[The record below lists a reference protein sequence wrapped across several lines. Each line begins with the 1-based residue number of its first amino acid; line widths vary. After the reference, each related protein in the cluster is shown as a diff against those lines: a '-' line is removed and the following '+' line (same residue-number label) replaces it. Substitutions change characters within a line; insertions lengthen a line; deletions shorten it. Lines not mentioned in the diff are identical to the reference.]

1 MEAVLGLL
9 VISAGVSHGLE
20 TSCDGRENGSQC
32 YGALGGTVYLQLVTD
47 ATRYDDLSFYKGPT
61 GAKTEILKRKKDKVV
76 IKDTPIKDR
85 VHFFINNGTLRLN
98 NTRRNDSG
106 EYLQETFNL
115 LGIALET
122 RGLQLF
128 IEAPVSSPQ
137 LSSECLSHG
146 EMRVSCSSEGDG
158 PQYSWTLDGQT
169 LRDSETSPDNE
180 TNTITLKKGLSV
192 NLTCTV
198 RNNISTETVSRRISH
213 CPGLIYV
220 NCTSSNGTKISEWV
234 NATGNTLCVEPT
246 TVATVTV
253 ALPSKTSTG
262 KGPGHDTLMTSRPSN
277 HTQGLTNNTRTNT
290 TQTFWIF
297 TTQYIGMAAGSLA
310 GVVLVLVMVLA
321 VYCVQ
326 KKKKPPSKT
335 PVISLSTVKGDSQDV
350 EYADV
355 RILRQEMRKKER
367 EAPVEVEYGQVK
379 VAGGPQQ
386 QLEVEYGQ
394 ITILEGTRRKV
405 DTPEEEYCMYASV
418 RKGQ

>member
-9 VISAGVSHGLE
+9 VISAGVSHGSE
-20 TSCDGRENGSQC
+20 TPCDARQNGSQC
-32 YGALGGTVYLQLVTD
+32 YGALGGTVYLQLMTD
-47 ATRYDDLSFYKGPT
+47 DTGYDELSFYKGST
-61 GAKTEILKRKKDKVV
+61 GAKTKILEMKKGIWV
-76 IKDTPIKDR
+76 IRDNPIKDR
-85 VHFFINNGTLRLN
+85 VDFFINNGTFRLN
-98 NTRRNDSG
+98 NTRSTDSG
-106 EYLQETFNL
+106 EYL
-115 LGIALET
+115 LET
-122 RGLQLF
+122 YNSTGISSGIRGLQLF

-146 EMRVSCSSEGDG
+146 EMKVSCSSEGDG

-169 LRDSETSPDNE
+169 LNDTETSPGDE
-180 TNTITLKKGLSV
+180 TNTITLKKGLSGD
-192 NLTCTV
+192 LTCTI
-198 RNNISTETVSRRISH
+198 RNNISSDTVSRRILH

-220 NCTSSNGTKISEWV
+220 NCTLSNGTQVSEWV
-234 NATGNTLCVEPT
+234 NATGNTLCVEST
-246 TVATVTV
+246 TVKTVTE
-253 ALPSKTSTG
+253 APTSKASTAT
-262 KGPGHDTLMTSRPSN
+262 K
-277 HTQGLTNNTRTNT
+277 
-290 TQTFWIF
+290 
-297 TTQYIGMAAGSLA
+297 YIGMAAGSLA

-335 PVISLSTVKGDSQDV
+335 PVIPLSTVKGDSQDV

-355 RILRQEMRKKER
+355 RILRKEMRQKER

-386 QLEVEYGQ
+386 LVEVEYGQ

-405 DTPEEEYCMYASV
+405 DTPEEESCMYASV

>member
-253 ALPSKTSTG
+253 ALPSKTSTA
-262 KGPGHDTLMTSRPSN
+262 
-277 HTQGLTNNTRTNT
+277 
-290 TQTFWIF
+290 
-297 TTQYIGMAAGSLA
+297 TQYIGMAAGSLA

>member
-1 MEAVLGLL
+1 MEAILGLL

-20 TSCDGRENGSQC
+20 TSCDAREDGSQC

-47 ATRYDDLSFYKGPT
+47 TTIYDELSFYKGST
-61 GAKTEILKRKKDKVV
+61 GAKTKILKTKKDKLV
-76 IKDTPIKDR
+76 ISDTPIRDR
-85 VHFFINNGTLRLN
+85 VHFFINNGTLRIN

-106 EYLQETFNL
+106 EYLLETFNL
-115 LGIALET
+115 SGVALRT

-146 EMRVSCSSEGDG
+146 ERRVSCSSEGDG

-169 LRDSETSPDNE
+169 LRDTETSPDNE
-180 TNTITLKKGLSV
+180 TNTITLKKGLSA

-198 RNNISTETVSRRISH
+198 RNNISSDTVSRRISH

-220 NCTSSNGTKISEWV
+220 NCTSSNGTKVSEWV
-234 NATGNTLCVEPT
+234 NATGNTLCVEST
-246 TVATVTV
+246 TVVTVTV
-253 ALPSKTSTG
+253 APTSKTSTAS
-262 KGPGHDTLMTSRPSN
+262 K
-277 HTQGLTNNTRTNT
+277 
-290 TQTFWIF
+290 
-297 TTQYIGMAAGSLA
+297 YIGMAAGSLA

-326 KKKKPPSKT
+326 KKNKPPSKT

-355 RILRQEMRKKER
+355 RILRQEMRQKER

-405 DTPEEEYCMYASV
+405 DMPEEEYCMYASV

>member
-20 TSCDGRENGSQC
+20 TSCDAREDGSQC
-32 YGALGGTVYLQLVTD
+32 YGALGGTVYLQLTNI
-47 ATRYDDLSFYKGPT
+47 TGYNELSFWKGST
-61 GAKTEILKRKKDKVV
+61 GAKTQILKTKKDQCSV
-76 IKDTPIKDR
+76 IDTDR

-106 EYLQETFNL
+106 EYM
-115 LGIALET
+115 LEKFDSEGKSSGT

-146 EMRVSCSSEGDG
+146 EMKVSCSSEGDG

-169 LRDSETSPDNE
+169 LNDTDAPPDNK
-180 TNTITLKKGLSV
+180 TNTITLKKGLSGD
-192 NLTCTV
+192 LTCTV
-198 RNNISTETVSRRISH
+198 RNNINRNTISSRILH

-220 NCTSSNGTKISEWV
+220 NCTLSNGTKISEWV
-234 NATGNTLCVEPT
+234 NATGNTLCVEST
-246 TVATVTV
+246 TVVTVTES
-253 ALPSKTSTG
+253 PTSKIFTG

-277 HTQGLTNNTRTNT
+277 HTQGLTNSTCTNT
-290 TQTFWIF
+290 TQTLWIF
-297 TTQYIGMAAGSLA
+297 TTKYIGMAAGSLA
-310 GVVLVLVMVLA
+310 GVVLVLLMVLA

-326 KKKKPPSKT
+326 KKNKPPSKAQ
-335 PVISLSTVKGDSQDV
+335 VISLSTVKGDSQDV

-355 RILRQEMRKKER
+355 RILRQEMRQKER
-367 EAPVEVEYGQVK
+367 EAPVEVEYGQVNE
-379 VAGGPQQ
+379 VCGPQQ
-386 QLEVEYGQ
+386 PVEVEYGQ
-394 ITILEGTRRKV
+394 ITILEGPRRKV
-405 DTPEEEYCMYASV
+405 DMPEEEYCMYASV